1 MGKALPLVRNSVT
14 KTTIGVRAWRSHL
27 HDAQQ
32 RQLNLP
38 LLVGI
43 EPATHSRQP
52 LSRRGSVQACRAA
65 VCRRALLTPRRRPPH
80 WQCFEPSLDYCV
92 VKFPRWDLNK

>member
-1 MGKALPLVRNSVT
+1 MGEALPLVRKSVT
-14 KTTIGVRAWRSHL
+14 KTYARGDHTR
-27 HDAQQ
+27 DAQQ
-32 RQLNLP
+32 KQLNLP

-52 LSRRGSVQACRAA
+52 LSLRRRVQACRAA

-80 WQCFEPSLDYCV
+80 WQCFEPSLDNCV